1 MSHIYQTQIT
11 TEENLQTV
19 LTAIENFNFDRLLAA
34 LKDRRSLSVSDIL
47 AMDARI
53 TEATSKLQTEYARLQ
68 DEAPAFNKR
77 FVHRNNHYFSS
88 AEALLRKIRSGVARF
103 KDLYSRLTPNRTS
116 AYQGLPM
123 PEDKPSIYDRSLLGN
138 AAYTP
143 SLFPETV
150 RPEVKQLYEHIV
162 AFLAQMEDALNLCK
176 DVLDDEALI
185 REDAG
190 QCRELYMDF
199 KDEHY
204 SHIKQLLRQI
214 TASWND
220 IEKITNPAICL
231 REQTASDEEF
241 SQQGFHNLE
250 YEDVCQLATK
260 EIVEESQR
268 GEFTKEELM
277 LFPNNRPLILRVR
290 HIIVDFESYL
300 PEGFN
305 GKKIPASTIA
315 CLIRWSKPKEDFAF
329 VKYFK
334 KTYEASGGTHKVPS
348 NSAVNVQKNDL
359 NNHNPEYV
367 SLVERW
373 ENIA

>member
-1 MSHIYQTQIT
+1 MPQLYQTQIT
-11 TEENLQTV
+11 SNENLQTV
-19 LTAIENFNFDRLLAA
+19 LTAIENFNFDRLLCA
-34 LKDRRSLSVSDIL
+34 LQDRRNISVSDIQ

-53 TEATSKLQTEYARLQ
+53 TEAKAKLQLEYAGLE
-68 DEAPAFNKR
+68 DAAPGFNKR
-77 FVHRNNHYFSS
+77 FVHRNNRYFSS
-88 AEALLRKIRSGVARF
+88 AEALLYNIRSGMSRF
-103 KDLYSRLTPNRTS
+103 KEVYTKLTPNRIAS
-116 AYQGLPM
+116 FQGLPM

-143 SLFPETV
+143 TLFHDTV
-150 RPEVKQLYEHIV
+150 RPEVKSLYDHLLEFFTIMEKAITLCQAV
-162 AFLAQMEDALNLCK
+162 IAEEDEIRQDGAQC
-176 DVLDDEALI
+176 LD
-185 REDAG
+185 
-190 QCRELYMDF
+190 LYKDF

-204 SHIKQLLRQI
+204 LHIKQMIRLISAQ
-214 TASWND
+214 WND
-220 IEKITNPAICL
+220 IQKITNPAIIL
-231 REQTASDEEF
+231 SEKVASEEEF

-250 YEDVCQLATK
+250 YDDVCQKITRD
-260 EIVEESQR
+260 IVEESQR

-277 LFPNNRPLILRVR
+277 LFPDNRPLILRVR

-315 CLIRWSKPKEDFAF
+315 CLLRWSKPKEDFAF

>member
-268 GEFTKEELM
+268 GEFSKEELM
-277 LFPNNRPLILRVR
+277 LFPDNRPLILRVR

>member
-150 RPEVKQLYEHIV
+150 RHEVKTLYDHIV
-162 AFLAQMEDALNLCK
+162 IFLSCMEDALRLCQ
-176 DVLDDEALI
+176 DVLDDEATI

-214 TASWND
+214 TAYWND

-277 LFPNNRPLILRVR
+277 LFPDNRPLILRVR
-290 HIIVDFESYL
+290 RIITSFDSYL
-300 PEGFN
+300 PDNFN
-305 GKKIPASTIA
+305 RKTLPARTIA
-315 CLIRWSKPKEDFAF
+315 CLLLWAQPKEDLAF

-334 KTYEASGGTHKVPS
+334 RTYEAAGGTHKVPTNAAINVPKNQILVS
-348 NSAVNVQKNDL
+348 DSDYQDLSTVWNSL
-359 NNHNPEYV
+359 
-367 SLVERW
+367 
-373 ENIA
+373 

>member
-53 TEATSKLQTEYARLQ
+53 TEATAKLQTEYARLQ

-123 PEDKPSIYDRSLLGN
+123 PEDKPSIYDRSPLGN

-268 GEFTKEELM
+268 GEFSKEELM
-277 LFPNNRPLILRVR
+277 LFPDNRPLILRVR

>member
-214 TASWND
+214 TVSWND

-231 REQTASDEEF
+231 RERTTSDEEF

-277 LFPNNRPLILRVR
+277 LFPDNRPLILRVR

>member
-53 TEATSKLQTEYARLQ
+53 TEATAKLQTEYARLQ

-277 LFPNNRPLILRVR
+277 LFPDNRPLILRVR

>member
-53 TEATSKLQTEYARLQ
+53 TEATAKLQTEYARLQ

-214 TASWND
+214 TASWNV

-231 REQTASDEEF
+231 RERTTSDEEF

-277 LFPNNRPLILRVR
+277 LFPDNRPLILRVR

-315 CLIRWSKPKEDFAF
+315 CLLRWSKPKEDFAF

>member
-19 LTAIENFNFDRLLAA
+19 LTAIENFNFDRLLCA

-47 AMDARI
+47 SMDARI
-53 TEATSKLQTEYARLQ
+53 TEATSKLQLEYAKLQ
-68 DEAPAFNKR
+68 AEAPTFNKR

-116 AYQGLPM
+116 SYQGLAM
-123 PEDKPSIYDRSLLGN
+123 PDERPSIYDRSPLGN
-138 AAYTP
+138 AAYMPT
-143 SLFPETV
+143 LFQDTV
-150 RPEVKQLYEHIV
+150 RPEVKTLYDHIV
-162 AFLAQMEDALNLCK
+162 IFLSCMEDALRLCQ
-176 DVLDDEALI
+176 DVLDDEATI

-268 GEFTKEELM
+268 GEFTKEELL
-277 LFPNNRPLILRVR
+277 LFPDNRPLILRVR
-290 HIIVDFESYL
+290 RIVTSFELYL
-300 PEGFN
+300 PDNFN
-305 GKKIPASTIA
+305 RKTLPARTIA
-315 CLIRWSKPKEDFAF
+315 CLLLWAQPKEDLAF
-329 VKYFK
+329 HKYFK
-334 KTYEASGGTHKVPS
+334 RTYEAAGGTYKVPTNAAINVPKNQILATDPDYQS
-348 NSAVNVQKNDL
+348 LSSTWNSL
-359 NNHNPEYV
+359 
-367 SLVERW
+367 
-373 ENIA
+373 

>member
-231 REQTASDEEF
+231 RERTTSDEEF

-277 LFPNNRPLILRVR
+277 LFPDNRPLILRVR

>member
-268 GEFTKEELM
+268 GEFSKEELM
-277 LFPNNRPLILRVR
+277 LFPDNRPLILRVR

-315 CLIRWSKPKEDFAF
+315 CLIRWAKPKEDFAF

>member
-214 TASWND
+214 TASWNV

-231 REQTASDEEF
+231 RERTTSDEEF

-277 LFPNNRPLILRVR
+277 LFPDNRPLILRVR

>member
-268 GEFTKEELM
+268 GEFSKEELM
-277 LFPNNRPLILRVR
+277 LFPDNRPLILRVR

-315 CLIRWSKPKEDFAF
+315 CLLRWSKPKEDFAF

>member
-68 DEAPAFNKR
+68 NEAPAFNKR

-277 LFPNNRPLILRVR
+277 LFPDNRPLILRVR

>member
-1 MSHIYQTQIT
+1 MSHIYQTQIS

-53 TEATSKLQTEYARLQ
+53 TEATAKLQTEYARLQ

-277 LFPNNRPLILRVR
+277 LFPDNRPLILRVR

>member
-77 FVHRNNHYFSS
+77 FVHRNSHYFSS

-277 LFPNNRPLILRVR
+277 LFPDNRPLILRVR

-315 CLIRWSKPKEDFAF
+315 CLLRWSKPKEDFAF

>member
-53 TEATSKLQTEYARLQ
+53 TEATAKLQTEYARLQ

-204 SHIKQLLRQI
+204 SHIKQLLCQI

-277 LFPNNRPLILRVR
+277 LFPDNRPLILRVR

>member
-123 PEDKPSIYDRSLLGN
+123 PEEKPSIYDRSLLGN

-277 LFPNNRPLILRVR
+277 LFPDNRPLILRVR

-315 CLIRWSKPKEDFAF
+315 CLLRWSKPKEDFAF

>member
-19 LTAIENFNFDRLLAA
+19 LTAIENFNFNRLLAA

-68 DEAPAFNKR
+68 NEAPAFNKR

-150 RPEVKQLYEHIV
+150 RHEVKTLYDHIV
-162 AFLAQMEDALNLCK
+162 IFLSCMEDALRLCQ
-176 DVLDDEALI
+176 DVLDDEATI

-214 TASWND
+214 TASWNV

-231 REQTASDEEF
+231 RERTTSDEEF

-277 LFPNNRPLILRVR
+277 LFPDNRPLILRVR

>member
-1 MSHIYQTQIT
+1 MPQLYQTQIT
-11 TEENLQTV
+11 SNENLQTV
-19 LTAIENFNFDRLLAA
+19 LTAIENFNFDRLLCA
-34 LKDRRSLSVSDIL
+34 LQDRRNISVSDIQ

-53 TEATSKLQTEYARLQ
+53 TEAKAKLQLEYAGLE
-68 DEAPAFNKR
+68 DAAPGFNKR
-77 FVHRNNHYFSS
+77 FVHRNNRYFSS
-88 AEALLRKIRSGVARF
+88 AEALLYNIRSGMSRF
-103 KDLYSRLTPNRTS
+103 KEVYTKLTPNRIAS
-116 AYQGLPM
+116 FQGLPM

-143 SLFPETV
+143 TLFHDTV
-150 RPEVKQLYEHIV
+150 RPEVKSLYDHLLEFFTIMEKAITLCQAV
-162 AFLAQMEDALNLCK
+162 IAEEDEIRQDGAQC
-176 DVLDDEALI
+176 LD
-185 REDAG
+185 
-190 QCRELYMDF
+190 LYMDF

-214 TASWND
+214 TASWNV

-277 LFPNNRPLILRVR
+277 LFPDNRPLILRVR
-290 HIIVDFESYL
+290 RIITSFDSYL
-300 PEGFN
+300 PDNFN
-305 GKKIPASTIA
+305 RKTLPARTIA
-315 CLIRWSKPKEDFAF
+315 CLLLWAQPKEDLAF

-334 KTYEASGGTHKVPS
+334 RTYEAAGGTHKVPTNAAINVPKNQILVS
-348 NSAVNVQKNDL
+348 DSDYQDLSSVWNSL
-359 NNHNPEYV
+359 
-367 SLVERW
+367 
-373 ENIA
+373 

>member
-68 DEAPAFNKR
+68 NEAPAFNKR

-176 DVLDDEALI
+176 DVLDDEALV

-277 LFPNNRPLILRVR
+277 LFPDNRPLILRVR

>member
-53 TEATSKLQTEYARLQ
+53 TEATAKLQTEYARLQ

-268 GEFTKEELM
+268 GEFSKEELM
-277 LFPNNRPLILRVR
+277 LFPDNRPLILRVR

-315 CLIRWSKPKEDFAF
+315 CLLRWSKPKEDFAF

>member
-53 TEATSKLQTEYARLQ
+53 TEATAKLQTEYARLQ

-123 PEDKPSIYDRSLLGN
+123 PEEKPSIYDRSLLGN

-277 LFPNNRPLILRVR
+277 LFPDNRPLILRVR

>member
-19 LTAIENFNFDRLLAA
+19 LTAIENFNFDRLLCA

-68 DEAPAFNKR
+68 NEAPAFNKR

-277 LFPNNRPLILRVR
+277 LFPDNRPLILRVR

>member
-277 LFPNNRPLILRVR
+277 LFPDNRPLILRVR

>member
-214 TASWND
+214 TASWNV

-268 GEFTKEELM
+268 GEFSKEELM
-277 LFPNNRPLILRVR
+277 LFPDNRPLILRVR

>member
-53 TEATSKLQTEYARLQ
+53 TEATAKLQTEYARLQ

-277 LFPNNRPLILRVR
+277 LFPDNRPLILRVR

-315 CLIRWSKPKEDFAF
+315 CLLRWSKPKEDFAF